1 MNTRTDPLK
10 ILIVDDNLIYRKFL
24 ARVIE
29 DIDGVEIIPPAA
41 SGRIAL
47 TRLQANNVDAVFL
60 DMQLPEMSGLETL
73 RCIREIRPDVGVI
86 MISGEYASDADVVVR
101 ALELG
106 AFDFLPKTPLD
117 TEGNSVLALR
127 KHITMLFQQL
137 QGRKNLSVAKRMSVR
152 KDRACMQSPE
162 RTEEQEAASTEE
174 HGSLIKAG
182 RTPAPYQYPSIHP
195 ARIDVVVMGAST
207 GGPNAL
213 SALIPRLP
221 ADLGVPILVVQH
233 MPSFLTYSLARSLNG
248 KSALRVRE
256 AAEGESLEGGT
267 VYVAP
272 GGKHLLI
279 KSRSTGNNSRRER
292 SLALG
297 DGPPENSVRPS
308 ADVLFRS
315 VAQSFEGHT
324 LAVILTGMGND
335 GMKGIQA
342 LKARGCYCIT
352 QSAETCVVYG
362 MPRAVDE
369 AGLSDERADLDTMA
383 ERIEKLIRG
392 SLRGRHS

>member
-1 MNTRTDPLK
+1 MNNRTDPLK

-29 DIDGVEIIPPAA
+29 DIDGVEIVPSAA

-117 TEGNSVLALR
+117 KEGNSVLALR
-127 KHITMLFQQL
+127 KHITMLFHQL
-137 QGRKNLSVAKRMSVR
+137 QGRKNLSLAKRMSGR
-152 KDRACMQSPE
+152 KDRPCMQSPE
-162 RTEEQEAASTEE
+162 HTEEPASTSPEA
-174 HGSLIKAG
+174 HGSRIEAI
-182 RTPAPYQYPSIHP
+182 RIPAPYQSPFIHP
-195 ARIDVVVMGAST
+195 GRIDVVVMGAST

-221 ADLGVPILVVQH
+221 ADLDVPILVVQH
-233 MPSFLTYSLARSLNG
+233 MPSFLTYSLAQSLNG
-248 KSALRVRE
+248 KSALRVTE
-256 AAEGESLEGGT
+256 AVEGEPLEGGT
-267 VYVAP
+267 VYVAA
-272 GGKHLLI
+272 GGKHLLV
-279 KSRSTGNNSRRER
+279 KSTSTGQDSRRER
-292 SLALG
+292 RIALG

-315 VAQSFEGHT
+315 VAESFQGHT

-335 GMKGIQA
+335 GMKGVQA

-369 AGLSDERADLDTMA
+369 AGLSNERADLDAMA
-383 ERIEKLIRG
+383 ERIENLIRG